1 MGNPIQI
8 LIAMAVV
15 MMLSGC
21 RDREASI
28 SEKTDPDNSID
39 IVFHPSHEPKKA
51 GAPFSDAVE
60 VGELFFLS
68 GQIGMDHSVRE
79 LVSGGIEAETRQA
92 LVNIKQV
99 LAQHGMQL
107 QDVVKV
113 TVILADMDHFRAF
126 NEIYRKYLPHKPAR
140 TTFAASGLARDAQVE
155 IEVVA
160 VRR

>member
-1 MGNPIQI
+1 MGNPVHI
-8 LIAMAVV
+8 LIAITVV
-15 MMLSGC
+15 TALYGC
-21 RDREASI
+21 QDNEASV
-28 SEKTDPDNSID
+28 SETAETDNNIE

-51 GAPFSDAVE
+51 AVPFSDAVQ
-60 VGELFFLS
+60 VGDLFFLS

-92 LVNIKQV
+92 LVNIKRV

-107 QDVVKV
+107 KDVVKV
-113 TVILADMDHFRAF
+113 TVILADMEHFRAF
-126 NEIYRKYLPHKPAR
+126 NEIYRKYLPQKPAR
-140 TTFAASGLARDAQVE
+140 TTFAANGLARDAQVE

>member
-1 MGNPIQI
+1 MENPVRF
-8 LIAMAVV
+8 LIAIATVMA
-15 MMLSGC
+15 LYGC
-21 RDREASI
+21 QDHEASI
-28 SEKTDPDNSID
+28 SEKTEADNSID
-39 IVFHPSHEPKKA
+39 IVFHSSHEPKKA
-51 GAPFSDAVE
+51 AAPFSDAVE
-60 VGELFFLS
+60 VGDLFFLS

-140 TTFAASGLARDAQVE
+140 TTFAANGLAMDAQIE